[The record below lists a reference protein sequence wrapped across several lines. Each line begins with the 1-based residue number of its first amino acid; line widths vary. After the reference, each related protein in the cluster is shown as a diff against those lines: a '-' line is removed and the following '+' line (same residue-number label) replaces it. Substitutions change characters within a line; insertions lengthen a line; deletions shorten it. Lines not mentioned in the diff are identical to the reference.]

1 MQRRAVAVYVAIF
14 LVVGLGSYALITTAD
29 APTVSV
35 DDAEYQLSDGDT
47 FEINGTT
54 YTVSELSAEEEDG
67 ETVYSGTVEWSD
79 PNAELSEQWSNESTI
94 EYDDAEWEVVVDGG
108 DEPDGFTLV
117 EQLDRQGLLENDPD
131 ARNETV
137 EDEDGNESVIVVEDG
152 EEVLVPADE
161 YFPEPRSESF
171 SSGDTLSYN
180 NETVTVD
187 TVDPNFVIVTW
198 TGEETYSED
207 LEQEQEVTLEN
218 DETFLVFFE
227 SDSSVGLIEDRSNYE
242 TQVAQVERF
251 NDRISGLWYVLVT
264 SFSIVGLLLM
274 LAFLPSRY

>member
-35 DDAEYQLSDGDT
+35 DDAEYQFSEGDEIEIDGT
-47 FEINGTT
+47 I
-54 YTVSELSAEEEDG
+54 YTVTELSAEEEDG
-67 ETVYSGTVEWSD
+67 ETVYTGTIEWSD
-79 PNAELSEQWSNESTI
+79 PEAELSEQWDNESTI

-108 DEPDGFTLV
+108 DEPDGFTLI
-117 EQLDRQGLLENDPD
+117 EQLDRQAILENDPN

-137 EDEDGNESVIVVEDG
+137 EDEDGNVSVIVVEDG
-152 EEVLVPADE
+152 QEVLVPAEE
-161 YFPEPRSESF
+161 YFPEPRSEQF

-187 TVDPNFVIVTW
+187 TIDPNFVIVTW
-198 TGEETYSED
+198 TGEEMYSED
-207 LEQEQEVTLEN
+207 LEQEQEVTLGN
-218 DETFLVFFE
+218 DQTFLVFFE
-227 SDSSVGLIEDRSNYE
+227 SDSSVGLIEDRSSYE
-242 TQVAQVERF
+242 AQVAQIERF
-251 NDRISGLWYVLVT
+251 NDRISGLWYILIT

-274 LAFLPSRY
+274 LGFLPSRY

>member
-14 LVVGLGSYALITTAD
+14 LLVGIGSYALITTAV
-29 APTVSV
+29 APTVSI
-35 DDAEYQLSDGDT
+35 DDAEYQLSDGDS

-79 PNAELSEQWSNESTI
+79 PDAELSEQWSNESTI

-117 EQLDRQGLLENDPD
+117 EQLDRQGILENDPD

-171 SSGDTLSYN
+171 SSGDSLSYN

>member
-14 LVVGLGSYALITTAD
+14 LLVGIGSYALITTAV
-29 APTVSV
+29 APTVSI
-35 DDAEYQLSDGDT
+35 DDAEYQLSEEDT

-117 EQLDRQGLLENDPD
+117 EQLDRQGILENDPD

-171 SSGDTLSYN
+171 SSGDSLSYN

-187 TVDPNFVIVTW
+187 TVDPNFVILTW

>member
-14 LVVGLGSYALITTAD
+14 LLVGVGSYALITTAQ
-29 APTVSV
+29 APTVSI

-54 YTVSELSAEEEDG
+54 YTASELSGEEEDG
-67 ETVYSGTVEWSD
+67 ETVYSGTIEWSD
-79 PNAELSEQWSNESTI
+79 PEAELSEQWSNESTI
-94 EYDDAEWEVVVDGG
+94 EYDDAEWEVAVDSG

-117 EQLDRQGLLENDPD
+117 EQLDRQAILEEDPD
-131 ARNETV
+131 VGNETV

-152 EEVLVPADE
+152 QEVLVPADE
-161 YFPEPRSESF
+161 YFPEPRSETF
-171 SSGDTLSYN
+171 SSGDTLTYN

-218 DETFLVFFE
+218 DQTFLVFFE
-227 SDSSVGLIEDRSNYE
+227 SDSSVGLIEDRSSYE
-242 TQVAQVERF
+242 AQVAQVDRF
-251 NDRISGLWYVLVT
+251 NDRISGLWYILVT